1 MDFSMNSYLT
11 LILLLLCFIKFKNHF
26 KTITTVLAAPQNQPS
41 LLDHPAQLFA
51 AQWRR
56 SRRKDRKPAAAITLL
71 YKQVPVN
78 ITAIVKTLSCCQY
91 CHKDRL
97 HAVIQQRSNL
107 CQRNLT
113 QSRKSFTLRSENRVT
128 HAVPPVPCPTMS
140 TRSRKDRRLCPRCC
154 HLGSCARK
162 VAPCVRWPATGIT
175 AHSL

>member
-1 MDFSMNSYLT
+1 MLIMDFSMNSYLT

-107 CQRNLT
+107 CQRKLT
-113 QSRKSFTLRSENRVT
+113 QSQWKPGHRCSATRSVSDNVNKESQRPHTL
-128 HAVPPVPCPTMS
+128 PPVLPPGKL
-140 TRSRKDRRLCPRCC
+140 RP
-154 HLGSCARK
+154 
-162 VAPCVRWPATGIT
+162 
-175 AHSL
+175 

>member
-26 KTITTVLAAPQNQPS
+26 KTITTVLAAPQNQPG

-78 ITAIVKTLSCCQY
+78 VTAIVKTLSCCQY

-107 CQRNLT
+107 CQRKLT
-113 QSRKSFTLRSENRVT
+113 QSRKSFTWGVKTGSPMQCHPFCVRQCQQGVT
-128 HAVPPVPCPTMS
+128 KTADSAPGVATWE
-140 TRSRKDRRLCPRCC
+140 
-154 HLGSCARK
+154 
-162 VAPCVRWPATGIT
+162 VAPVK
-175 AHSL
+175 